1 MDSAGTP
8 PGGPRS
14 ITVPRRIALG
24 IALVYALLGSLWI
37 IASDR
42 LLPDLGVEV
51 EDLLWLGT
59 AKGLLFVY
67 VTSAV
72 LFVLMRVTPREPEK
86 GELPQ
91 ARGGLLSI
99 VFFCLAALILVIG
112 YQVQRQHIQGIE
124 ERNYSA
130 LRSTAF
136 IKAQRVGEW
145 YGDQVG
151 AVTALGHM
159 YADGATGLAVFEES
173 SAAHAGLLE
182 RLAPTARLLGLDAVA
197 VADADGR
204 LLLAEGRTPRPD
216 LLARAIRF
224 AAGRDIGFSG
234 VAPSEGDPATGSTM
248 DAVLAYRLGSH
259 FAADDGPAWLVATLD
274 PGPRLFSILQRW
286 PLAGT
291 SGETSLASLG
301 PDGELVFLPGFEAP
315 VHGGGQLVFPTR
327 TQKPGSDYAPRG
339 EHGVIEGFLPDGRS
353 VLLAMSRVPGV
364 NWIVVGAI
372 DRDEVYAGVFEL
384 LRNTALVVLVAVL
397 IAGWLI
403 LVLFRQQQLLNRAL
417 LDSVKRER
425 DVLNQHF
432 SYLTRF
438 ANDIVLLMDAEGR
451 IVNCN
456 DRALAAF
463 GYSRD
468 EFIGRNT
475 LELRP
480 PALVASG
487 RRQLGIAREE
497 GGLVFETWHRRKD
510 GSEFPVEASVRS
522 FDVDGETFIQGI
534 LRDITERTRAEE
546 ALRRSEARFRSTF
559 DHTAVGLAHV
569 STDGRFLLV
578 NPRFAELL
586 GYSSE
591 ELEGMTVWQI
601 SQPEDLPRE
610 LSLGKAVMAGEREDF
625 SIEKRYRR
633 KDGSVFWAQLT
644 ASAVREENGQVEYLV
659 GVIEDIGPRKRLQAQ
674 LKRRTKLY
682 RTLSETNRAIA
693 RLRNLD
699 ELLAEAC
706 RIAVTQGS
714 LPLAAVARPGETGPC
729 LAASA
734 GPDAEAFAAQ
744 LLAAPAPGDV
754 FAFPGG
760 DGTTPGIIVVNDVEA
775 APVSA
780 GTRLACL
787 RRGVRAFASFP
798 LGSGSAPAARFAVF
812 SRETGYFEGDTLD
825 LLSDMA
831 RDLTLAMDR
840 ARERE
845 ARQHAEARFR
855 EVARRMSS
863 LIDAAP
869 VPVFGVD
876 AEGRVLDVWNPA
888 AERVFGWRR
897 DEVLGR
903 RLPIVLDGEVPQA
916 EFDAMR
922 HKVLGGDDFL
932 GLDASCRRRD
942 GTVGHLSVSASR
954 ITMADGEFG
963 VMVVAED
970 ITARHQAAEAL
981 RVARDELERHV
992 AERTVELAAAR
1003 DRAEEADR
1011 IKTEFLANISH
1022 ELRTPLNSII
1032 GFSSLLLSGAPGAVN
1047 DEQQKQLTIVRRA
1060 GERLLALIEDIL
1072 DISRLQASDAR
1083 LPCEPMP
1090 LRDMMLR
1097 VADAMRPQAIGRG
1110 LVIRT
1115 EIENCA
1121 ALAEPRRLEQVVSN
1135 LVSNA
1140 VKYTD
1145 RGEVVM
1151 RCRRVDDRVEIAVE
1165 DTGRGM
1171 SGEELVRLFAPFAQ
1185 LGRGQ
1190 PGRPGAGL
1198 GLAISRRLVEAM
1210 GGSISVDS
1218 EPGRGSVFIVRLDA
1232 A

>member
-24 IALVYALLGSLWI
+24 IAFVYALLGSLWI

-42 LLPDLGVEV
+42 LLPDLGVDV
-51 EDLLWLGT
+51 DDLMWIGT
-59 AKGLLFVY
+59 AKGLLFVI

-72 LFVLMRVTPREPEK
+72 LYVLMRITPREPEE

-91 ARGGLLSI
+91 ARGGLLSM
-99 VFFCLAALILVIG
+99 VFFSLAVAILLIG
-112 YQVQRQHIQGIE
+112 YQVQRQHVQGIE

-145 YGDQVG
+145 YGDQIN

-159 YADGATGLAVFEES
+159 YAEGMAGLAPFPES
-173 SAAHAGLLE
+173 ADAHAALLQ
-182 RLAPTARLLGLDAVA
+182 RLAPTARLLGLDALA
-197 VADADGR
+197 VADADGS
-204 LLLAEGRTPRPD
+204 LLFAQGGAPRPE
-216 LLARAIRF
+216 LQQRAIRD
-224 AAGRDIGFSG
+224 ADGREVGFSG
-234 VAPSEGDPATGSTM
+234 AAPAQGDAM
-248 DAVLAYRLGSH
+248 NAVLAYRLANRHG
-259 FAADDGPAWLVATLD
+259 ADGGPAWLLAAID

-301 PDGELVFLPGFEAP
+301 PDGELVFLPGFGAP
-315 VHGGGQLVFPTR
+315 VSGGRRLTYPSR
-327 TQKPGSDYAPRG
+327 TPEPGSEFASRG
-339 EHGVIEGFLPDGRS
+339 EHGIIEGFLPDGRS
-353 VLLAMSRVPGV
+353 VLLTMARVPGV
-364 NWIVVGAI
+364 NWVVVGAI
-372 DRDEVYAGVFEL
+372 DRDEVYAGVFDL

-417 LDSVKRER
+417 LESVKHER
-425 DVLNQHF
+425 DMLDQHF

-456 DRALAAF
+456 DRALSAF
-463 GYSRD
+463 GYSRE

-480 PALVASG
+480 PALVAAG
-487 RRQLGIAREE
+487 RRQLSIARQE

-522 FDVDGETFIQGI
+522 FEVDGETFIQGI

-546 ALRRSEARFRSTF
+546 ALRRSEARFRNIF

-586 GYSSE
+586 GYLPQ
-591 ELEGMTVWQI
+591 ELESMNVWQI
-601 SQPEDLPRE
+601 SLPEDLPRE
-610 LSLGKAVMAGEREDF
+610 LSLGKAVLAGQRDDF
-625 SIEKRYRR
+625 TIEKRYRR
-633 KDGSVFWAQLT
+633 KDGKVFWAQLK
-644 ASAVREENGQVEYLV
+644 ASAVRQEGRQVEYLV

-693 RLRNLD
+693 RLRDLD

-706 RIAVTQGS
+706 RIAVTHAS
-714 LPLAAVARPGETGPC
+714 LPLAAVVRAGQAGPV

-734 GPDAEAFAAQ
+734 GPDVEAFAAQ
-744 LLAAPAPGDV
+744 LLAARAPGDV
-754 FAFPGG
+754 FAFSRG
-760 DGTTPGIIVVNDVEA
+760 DAAQSGTIVVNDVEA

-780 GTRLACL
+780 DTRLACL

-798 LGSGSAPAARFAVF
+798 LGSGLASEARLAVF
-812 SRETGYFEGDTLD
+812 SREAGYFEGDTLD

-831 RDLTLAMDR
+831 RDLTLAVDR
-840 ARERE
+840 ATERAARE
-845 ARQHAEARFR
+845 HAEARFR
-855 EVARRMSS
+855 EVARRMSA

-869 VPVFGVD
+869 VPVFGID
-876 AEGRVLDVWNPA
+876 ADGCVLDIWNPA

-897 DEVLGR
+897 GEVLGR
-903 RLPIVLDGEVPQA
+903 RLPIVLDDEARQA

-922 HKVLGGDDFL
+922 RKVLGGADFL
-932 GLDASCRRRD
+932 GLEQSCRRRD
-942 GTVGHLSVSASR
+942 GSLGYLSVSASR
-954 ITMADGEFG
+954 IPVAGGEYG

-970 ITARHQAAEAL
+970 ITARHEAAEAL
-981 RVARDELERHV
+981 RAARDELEQRV
-992 AERTVELAAAR
+992 AERTAELAAAR

-1047 DEQQKQLTIVRRA
+1047 DEQEKQLTIVRRA

-1072 DISRLQASDAR
+1072 DISRLQASGAR
-1083 LPCEPMP
+1083 LPCEPTP
-1090 LRDMMLR
+1090 LRDMVLR
-1097 VADAMRPQAIGRG
+1097 VADTMRPHAIGRG

-1115 EIENCA
+1115 EIESCTV
-1121 ALAEPRRLEQVVSN
+1121 LAEPRRLEQVLGN
-1135 LVSNA
+1135 LLSNA

-1145 RGEVVM
+1145 HGEVVI
-1151 RCRRVDDRVEIAVE
+1151 RCRQTDGQVEITVE
-1165 DTGRGM
+1165 DTGRGIAA
-1171 SGEELVRLFAPFAQ
+1171 EELERLFVPFAQ
-1185 LGRGQ
+1185 RGSGPTGQ
-1190 PGRPGAGL
+1190 PGAGL

-1218 EPGRGSVFIVRLDA
+1218 EPGRGSVFSVRLDVA
-1232 A
+1232 

>member
-1 MDSAGTP
+1 MNSAGTP

-24 IALVYALLGSLWI
+24 IALLYALLGSLWI
-37 IASDR
+37 VASDR
-42 LLPDLGVEV
+42 LMPDLGVDID
-51 EDLLWLGT
+51 DLMWLGT
-59 AKGLLFVY
+59 AKGLLFVLG
-67 VTSAV
+67 TSAV
-72 LFVLMRVTPREPEK
+72 LYVLMRVTPREPEEA
-86 GELPQ
+86 ELPH
-91 ARGGLLSI
+91 AHGGLLSV
-99 VFFCLAALILVIG
+99 VFLCLAGAILLIG
-112 YQVQRQHIQGIE
+112 YQVQRQHVQGIA

-145 YGDQVG
+145 FGDQVG
-151 AVTALGHM
+151 AVTALGRM
-159 YADGATGLAVFEES
+159 YAEDTAGLPAFAES
-173 SAAHAGLLE
+173 SGAHAAVLD
-182 RLAPTARLLGLDAVA
+182 RLAPTAKLLGLESIAVA
-197 VADADGR
+197 GADGR
-204 LLLAEGRTPRPD
+204 LLFTRGAAPRAA
-216 LLARAIRF
+216 LLERAIHD
-224 AAGRDIGFSG
+224 AKGRDVGFSG
-234 VAPSEGDPATGSTM
+234 VGPVEGGAMNS
-248 DAVLAYRLGSH
+248 VLAYRLGRLRD
-259 FAADDGPAWLVATLD
+259 ADGGPAWLVAAID

-301 PDGELVFLPGFEAP
+301 PDGELVFLPGFAAP
-315 VHGGGQLVFPTR
+315 VHGGRQLAFPTT
-327 TQKPGSDYAPRG
+327 TQEPGSDYASRG
-339 EHGVIEGFLPDGRS
+339 DHGVIEGFLPDGRS
-353 VLLAMSRVPGV
+353 VLLTMSRVPGV

-372 DRDEVYAGVFEL
+372 DRDQVYAGVFKL

-403 LVLFRQQQLLNRAL
+403 LVLFRQQQLLNRAQL
-417 LDSVKRER
+417 ESVKLER
-425 DVLNQHF
+425 DVLDQHF

-456 DRALAAF
+456 DRALSAY

-468 EFIGRNT
+468 ELIGRNT

-480 PALVASG
+480 AALVAAG
-487 RRQLGIAREE
+487 HRQLSIARQE
-497 GGLVFETWHRRKD
+497 GSLVFETWHRRKD
-510 GSEFPVEASVRS
+510 GSEFPVEASVRTIE
-522 FDVDGETFIQGI
+522 VDGETFMQSI

-546 ALRRSEARFRSTF
+546 AVRQSEARFRNIF

-569 STDGRFLLV
+569 SVDGRFLLV

-586 GYSSE
+586 GYSPR
-591 ELEGMTVWQI
+591 ELESMNVWQI
-601 SQPEDLPRE
+601 SLPEDLPRE
-610 LSLGKAVMAGEREDF
+610 LSLGKAVLAGERDDF
-625 SIEKRYRR
+625 TLEKRYRR
-633 KDGSVFWAQLT
+633 KDGTVFWAQLK
-644 ASAVREENGQVEYLV
+644 ASAVRQDGGQVEYLV

-693 RLRNLD
+693 RLRDLD

-706 RIAVTQGS
+706 RIAVKQAS
-714 LPLAAVARPGETGPC
+714 LPLAAVARAGGAEPF

-734 GPDAEAFAAQ
+734 GPDVEEFVSQ

-754 FAFPGG
+754 FAFPAG
-760 DGTTPGIIVVNDVEA
+760 DAEQPGIIVVNDVEA

-798 LGSGSAPAARFAVF
+798 LGSGPKPEARLAVF
-812 SRETGYFEGDTLD
+812 SRETGYFGGDTLD
-825 LLSDMA
+825 LLSDMT

-840 ARERE
+840 ATERKARE
-845 ARQHAEARFR
+845 HAEARFR
-855 EVARRMSS
+855 EVARRMSA

-869 VPVFGVD
+869 VPVFGLD

-897 DEVLGR
+897 EEVVGI
-903 RLPIVLDGEVPQA
+903 RLPIVLDSEERQA
-916 EFDAMR
+916 EFDFLR
-922 HKVLGGDDFL
+922 RKVLDGEDFL
-932 GLDASCRRRD
+932 GTELSCRRRD
-942 GTVGHLSVSASR
+942 HSVGYLSVSASR
-954 ITMADGEFG
+954 ITTATGEFG

-970 ITARHQAAEAL
+970 ITTRHEAAEAL
-981 RVARDELERHV
+981 RAAHDELEHRV
-992 AERTVELAAAR
+992 AERTAELAAAR

-1047 DEQQKQLTIVRRA
+1047 DEQEKQLTIVRRA

-1072 DISRLQASDAR
+1072 DISRLQSTDTRLAR
-1083 LPCEPMP
+1083 EAVP
-1090 LRDMMLR
+1090 LRDMLLR
-1097 VADAMRPQAIGRG
+1097 VADGMRPQAVGRG
-1110 LVIRT
+1110 LAIHT
-1115 EIENCA
+1115 EIETCA
-1121 ALAEPRRLEQVVSN
+1121 ALAEPRRLEQVLSN
-1135 LVSNA
+1135 LLSNA

-1145 RGEVVM
+1145 HGEVTI
-1151 RCRRVDDRVEIAVE
+1151 RCRRIDDQVEISVA
-1165 DTGRGM
+1165 DTGRGIPA
-1171 SGEELVRLFAPFAQ
+1171 EELARLFVPFAQ
-1185 LGRGQ
+1185 VGRGA

-1218 EPGRGSVFIVRLDA
+1218 EPGRGSVFTVRLDA

>member
-42 LLPDLGVEV
+42 LLPDLGVEID
-51 EDLLWLGT
+51 DLMWLGT

-72 LFVLMRVTPREPEK
+72 LYVLMRVTPREPED

-91 ARGGLLSI
+91 ARGGLLSL
-99 VFFCLAALILVIG
+99 VFFCLAGLILLIG
-112 YQVQRQHIQGIE
+112 YQVQRQHVQGIE
-124 ERNYSA
+124 ERNYAA

-145 YGDQVG
+145 YRDQVS

-159 YADGATGLAVFEES
+159 YAESATGFAALEEP
-173 SAAHAGLLE
+173 SAAHTALLE
-182 RLAPTARLLGLDAVA
+182 RLAPTGRLLGLDAVA
-197 VADADGR
+197 LADIDGQ
-204 LLLAEGRTPRPD
+204 LMLASGRMPRPD
-216 LLARAIRF
+216 LLERAIGD
-224 AAGRDIGFSG
+224 AAGRDFGFSG
-234 VAPSEGDPATGSTM
+234 VAPTEHGALAGSTM
-248 DAVLAYRLGSH
+248 DAVVAFRLASH
-259 FAADDGPAWLVATLD
+259 QDAVDGPAWLVAAID

-301 PDGELVFLPGFEAP
+301 PDGELVFLPGFDAP
-315 VHGGGQLVFPTR
+315 VHGGRQLVFPTR
-327 TQKPGSDYAPRG
+327 TQEPGSGYAPRS

-353 VLLAMSRVPGV
+353 VLLTMSRVPGV

-372 DRDEVYAGVFEL
+372 DRDQVYAGVFKL

-417 LDSVKRER
+417 LASVTHER
-425 DVLNQHF
+425 DMLNQHF

-468 EFIGRNT
+468 ELIGRNT

-487 RRQLGIAREE
+487 RRQLGIARQE

-546 ALRRSEARFRSTF
+546 AVRRSEARFRNTF
-559 DHTAVGLAHV
+559 DRTAVGLAHV

-578 NPRFAELL
+578 NPRCAELL
-586 GYSSE
+586 GYSPQ
-591 ELEGMTVWQI
+591 ELERMTVWQI
-601 SQPEDLPRE
+601 SQPEDLLRE
-610 LSLGKAVMAGEREDF
+610 LSLGKAVLAGERDDF
-625 SIEKRYRR
+625 TIEKRYRR
-633 KDGSVFWAQLT
+633 KDGTIFWAQLT
-644 ASAVREENGQVEYLV
+644 ASVVRQDGGQVEYLV

-706 RIAVTQGS
+706 RIAVTHAS
-714 LPLAAVARPGETGPC
+714 LPLAAVARSGETGPC

-734 GPDAEAFAAQ
+734 GPDAEAFAGQ
-744 LLAAPAPGDV
+744 LLAAPAPGDI
-754 FAFPGG
+754 FAFPRG
-760 DGTTPGIIVVNDVEA
+760 DGTQPGIIVVNDVEVA
-775 APVSA
+775 RLSA

-798 LGSGSAPAARFAVF
+798 LGSGSAPEARFAVF
-812 SRETGYFEGDTLD
+812 SRETGYFEGDTLA
-825 LLSDMA
+825 LLADMA

-840 ARERE
+840 ATERGARE
-845 ARQHAEARFR
+845 HAEARFF
-855 EVARRMSS
+855 EVARRMST

-869 VPVFGVD
+869 VPVFSMDG
-876 AEGRVLDVWNPA
+876 EGRVLDIWNPA

-897 DEVLGR
+897 DEVVGR
-903 RLPIVLDGEVPQA
+903 RLPIVLDDESRQA
-916 EFDAMR
+916 AFDAMR
-922 HKVLGGDDFL
+922 QKVLDGGDFL
-932 GLDASCRRRD
+932 GLEASCRRRD
-942 GTVGHLSVSASR
+942 GSVGHVSISASR
-954 ITMADGEFG
+954 ITATDGEVG

-970 ITARHQAAEAL
+970 ITARHEAAEAL
-981 RVARDELERHV
+981 RIARDELERHV

-1047 DEQQKQLTIVRRA
+1047 DEQEKQLTIVRRA
-1060 GERLLALIEDIL
+1060 GERLLTLIEDIL

-1083 LPCEPMP
+1083 LTCEPTA
-1090 LRDMMLR
+1090 LRDMVLR
-1097 VADAMRPQAIGRG
+1097 VAEAMRPQAIGRG
-1110 LVIRT
+1110 LVIHT

-1145 RGEVVM
+1145 RGEVVI
-1151 RCRRVDDRVEIAVE
+1151 RCRRIDEQVEIAVE

-1171 SGEELVRLFAPFAQ
+1171 SGEELAHLFVPFAP
-1185 LGRGQ
+1185 LGRGA

>member
-1 MDSAGTP
+1 MDSDGTP

-42 LLPDLGVEV
+42 LLPDLGVDV
-51 EDLLWLGT
+51 DDLMWLGT

-72 LFVLMRVTPREPEK
+72 LYVLMRVTPREPEE

-91 ARGGLLSI
+91 ARGGLLSV
-99 VFFCLAALILVIG
+99 VFFCLAGLILLVG
-112 YQVQRQHIQGIE
+112 YQVQRQHLQSIE
-124 ERNYSA
+124 ERSYSA

-145 YGDQVG
+145 FGDQVG
-151 AVTALGHM
+151 AVAALGHI
-159 YADGATGLAVFEES
+159 YAEGAAGLGTFEES
-173 SAAHAGLLE
+173 PAAHAELLA
-182 RLAPTARLLGLDAVA
+182 RIAPTARLLGLDDVA
-197 VADADGR
+197 LADAGGR
-204 LLLAEGRTPRPD
+204 LLPAGGGTPDAD
-216 LLARAIRF
+216 LLARAIRD
-224 AAGRDIGFSG
+224 AADGQIGFSG
-234 VAPSEGDPATGSTM
+234 VAPADGGTM
-248 DAVLAYRLGSH
+248 SALLTYRLASRNG
-259 FAADDGPAWLVATLD
+259 ATDGPSWLVATID
-274 PGPRLFSILQRW
+274 PGPRLVSILQRW
-286 PLAGT
+286 PLAGI

-315 VHGGGQLVFPTR
+315 VHGGRLLVFPTR
-327 TQKPGSDYAPRG
+327 TQEPGSDYAPRG
-339 EHGVIEGFLPDGRS
+339 EHGIIEGSLPDGRS
-353 VLLAMSRVPGV
+353 VLLTMARVSGV
-364 NWIVVGAI
+364 HWIVVGAI
-372 DRDEVYAGVFEL
+372 DRDDVYAGVFKL

-403 LVLFRQQQLLNRAL
+403 LVLFRQQQLLNRAML
-417 LDSVKRER
+417 ESVKRER

-438 ANDIVLLMDAEGR
+438 ANDIVLLMDADGR

-468 EFIGRNT
+468 EFIGRDT

-480 PALVASG
+480 PALVAAG
-487 RRQLGIAREE
+487 RRQLGIARQE
-497 GGLVFETWHRRKD
+497 GGLVYETWHRRKD

-522 FDVDGETFIQGI
+522 FEVDGETFIQGI

-546 ALRRSEARFRSTF
+546 AVRRSEARFRNTF
-559 DHTAVGLAHV
+559 DRTAVGLAHV

-610 LSLGKAVMAGEREDF
+610 LSLGKAVMAGQREDF

-633 KDGSVFWAQLT
+633 KDGSIFWAQLT
-644 ASAVREENGQVEYLV
+644 ASAVRQENGQVEYLV

-693 RLRNLD
+693 RLPEL
-699 ELLAEAC
+699 EALLAEAC
-706 RIAVTQGS
+706 RIAVTHAS

-734 GPDAEAFAAQ
+734 GPEVEAFASQ
-744 LLAAPAPGDV
+744 LLSAPAPGDV
-754 FAFPGG
+754 FAFPRG
-760 DGTTPGIIVVNDVEA
+760 DRAQPGIIVVNDVEA
-775 APVSA
+775 APVGA

-798 LGSGSAPAARFAVF
+798 LGSAPIPEARFAVF

-840 ARERE
+840 ATERGARER
-845 ARQHAEARFR
+845 AEARFR
-855 EVARRMSS
+855 EVARRMTA

-869 VPVFGVD
+869 VPVFGLD

-903 RLPIVLDGEVPQA
+903 RLPIVLEDDAHHA
-916 EFDAMR
+916 EFDAMQR
-922 HKVLGGDDFL
+922 QVLGGDELL
-932 GLDASCRRRD
+932 GLEARCRRRD
-942 GTVGHLSVSASR
+942 GSVGHVSVSASR
-954 ITMADGEFG
+954 ITMADGDFG

-981 RVARDELERHV
+981 RIARDELEKHV
-992 AERTVELAAAR
+992 AERTAELAAAR

-1047 DEQQKQLTIVRRA
+1047 DEQEKQLTIVRRA

-1072 DISRLQASDAR
+1072 DISRLQASDTR
-1083 LPCEPMP
+1083 LPCEPTP
-1090 LRDMMLR
+1090 LRDMLLR
-1097 VADAMRPQAIGRG
+1097 AADTMRPQAIAKG
-1110 LVIRT
+1110 LAIHT
-1115 EIENCA
+1115 EIEYCA
-1121 ALAEPRRLEQVVSN
+1121 ALAERRRLEQVVNN

-1145 RGEVVM
+1145 HGEVIV
-1151 RCRRVDDRVEIAVE
+1151 RCRRTDGQVEIAVE
-1165 DTGRGM
+1165 DTGRGIPAA
-1171 SGEELVRLFAPFAQ
+1171 ELERLFVPFAQ
-1185 LGRGQ
+1185 LGGGEA
-1190 PGRPGAGL
+1190 GRPGAGL